1 MSDEKKPYTEADHV
15 LGITVYKLN
24 PQCTEYAFE
33 VKSEFPNNDPRHLEQ
48 LIVIHQVLDNYI
60 DQAEKALINSSLL
73 ASRKIRRAEAE
84 YMESGL
90 VKDEVTN

>member
-1 MSDEKKPYTEADHV
+1 M
-15 LGITVYKLN
+15 
-24 PQCTEYAFE
+24 
-33 VKSEFPNNDPRHLEQ
+33 
-48 LIVIHQVLDNYI
+48 HQVLDNYI

-73 ASRKIRRAEAE
+73 SSRKIRRAEAE